1 VYTPGT
7 VEPLVAKDS
16 VNECLKTTFA
26 KSRFRREVPYT
37 VKNRFAIFPPLAR
50 ESLASDIPAED
61 GVIASHFL
69 QLLLFLQ
76 PMEKHVVFTIIP

>member
-37 VKNRFAIFPPLAR
+37 VKNRFAIFP
-50 ESLASDIPAED
+50 SPAEMSVAKLSQA
-61 GVIASHFL
+61 GNIL
-69 QLLLFLQ
+69 
-76 PMEKHVVFTIIP
+76 IIPGQGEFG